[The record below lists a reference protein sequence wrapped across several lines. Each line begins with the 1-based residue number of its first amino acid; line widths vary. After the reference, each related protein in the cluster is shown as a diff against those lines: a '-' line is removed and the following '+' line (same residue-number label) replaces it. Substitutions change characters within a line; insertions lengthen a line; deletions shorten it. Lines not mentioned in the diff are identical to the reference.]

1 MSSIILLGPQRHAP
15 IVATALD
22 SLGPEG
28 PVCAVTAGWQ
38 EREAEVTELAAHL
51 DREVTDLKLYHRTE
65 TLFQRDPELA
75 TAYRSRQH
83 RLQDSQRLYR
93 LRLAHTLAAAREL
106 LETEGPD
113 LELLET
119 ERTAA
124 LRAVR
129 SLDRH
134 HLRQIRQ
141 IHTEFDKTWNPSERP
156 ALQEQREELSKLI
169 KARQALLIAGG
180 HVGVL
185 IGRLR
190 LFALDQLL
198 NDLPIVAWSA
208 GAMALAESI
217 VLFHDH
223 PPQGP
228 GDPEVLDQGLG
239 LVSGLVPLPHAQER
253 LRLAD
258 PKRVALFAGRFAPA
272 RCLALDRGVMLHFR
286 DGLLAHVQHALHL
299 TKQGQVTEMESL

>member
-15 IVATALD
+15 LVGTALD
-22 SLGPEG
+22 TLGLKG

-38 EREAEVTELAAHL
+38 EREGEVAELVRHL
-51 DREVTDLKLYHRTE
+51 NREVTDLALYHRTE
-65 TLFQRDPELA
+65 TVFERDPELA
-75 TAYRSRQH
+75 AAYRSRQN
-83 RLQDSQRLYR
+83 RLQERQRLYR

-106 LETEGPD
+106 LDTEGPD
-113 LELLET
+113 LEQLEI
-119 ERTAA
+119 ERAAA
-124 LRAVR
+124 LKAVR

-141 IHTEFDKTWNPSERP
+141 IHIDFEKSWNPVERP
-156 ALQEQREELSKLI
+156 ALQEQRDELAGLLRDS
-169 KARQALLIAGG
+169 QALLIAGG

-190 LFALDQLL
+190 LFALDELL

-208 GAMALAESI
+208 GAMALTESI

-228 GDPEVLDQGLG
+228 GDPEVLDRGLG
-239 LVSGLVPLPHAQER
+239 LVSGLVPLPHARER
-253 LRLAD
+253 LRLED
-258 PKRVALFAGRFAPA
+258 HRRVALFAGRFAPA
-272 RCLALDRGVMLHFR
+272 RCLTLDRGVMLHVR
-286 DGLLAHVQHALHL
+286 DGSLAHVQHALHL
-299 TKQGQVTEMESL
+299 TRQGQVTEMESL